1 MSPQDRKGRNVA
13 HQRAARA
20 AARAAEQRK
29 QRRTRV
35 IVGGVIGAVVV
46 LALVLAMLPDSG
58 DGNDTA
64 ATTTSSTSAAPTTSV
79 APEEIG
85 DVIPDD
91 PGENTSPPFEYG
103 TGECA
108 PDEKP
113 AERPTTF
120 AAAPK
125 SCLEDADYSAVVTTS
140 QGTFTI
146 DLLEHRSPGTVN
158 NFVQLAKWGWFDGNT
173 FHRVVKGFVDQTGDP
188 VGNPPGTGGP
198 GYTITDELPPAVQSY
213 ARGAIAMANSG
224 PNTNG
229 SQWFA
234 CVDCS
239 ILPTPGYSLFG
250 QVTDGM
256 EVVQAINDLAGPD
269 DTTDPPVTITSVEI
283 VEG

>member
-1 MSPQDRKGRNVA
+1 MSPQERKGRNVA

-20 AARAAEQRK
+20 AARAAQQRK
-29 QRRTRV
+29 QRRVRA
-35 IVGGVIGAVVV
+35 IVAAIIGAVVV
-46 LALVLAMLPDSG
+46 LALVLTMLPNNG
-58 DGNDTA
+58 DDTNTA
-64 ATTTSSTSAAPTTSV
+64 SSTTSTTATTLAPDQV
-79 APEEIG
+79 G
-85 DVIPDD
+85 DVIRDD
-91 PGENTSPPFEYG
+91 PSENTSPPFEYG

-113 AERPTTF
+113 AEKPTSF

-125 SCLEDADYSAVVTTS
+125 SCLQDGVDYSAVVTTS
-140 QGTFTI
+140 QGEFTI

-158 NFVQLAKWGWFDGNT
+158 NFVQLAKWGWYDDIT

-188 VGNPPGTGGP
+188 FGNPPGTGGP
-198 GYTITDELPPAVQSY
+198 GYTIADELPPAVQSY
-213 ARGAIAMANSG
+213 QRGAIAMANSG

-256 EVVQAINDLAGPD
+256 EVVQAINDLAIQGD
-269 DTTDPPVTITSVEI
+269 VTDPPVTITSIEI